1 MQHVIVKL
9 SEGRSEHQKQDL
21 ADRITETLQA
31 VLGVE
36 ANAISIAVQD
46 VSPMLWYDAVYR
58 PEIEEKK
65 GYLYKKPGYCPR

>member
-9 SEGRSEHQKQDL
+9 SEGRSEHQKQTL
-21 ADRITETLQA
+21 ADRIVETLQI
-31 VLGVE
+31 VLDVD
-36 ANAISIAVQD
+36 ANAVSIAVQD
-46 VSPMLWYDAVYR
+46 VPPDIWYEAVYR